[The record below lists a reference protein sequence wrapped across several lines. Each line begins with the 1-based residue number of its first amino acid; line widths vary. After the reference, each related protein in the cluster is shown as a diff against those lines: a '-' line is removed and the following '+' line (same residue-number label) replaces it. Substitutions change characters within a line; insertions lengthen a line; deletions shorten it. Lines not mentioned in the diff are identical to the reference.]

1 MTTERKLTFVALAQ
15 DVEQTKK
22 KKKPFRVLFS
32 MALRKLRNVFHFAI
46 DWKLYPVGP
55 LNSLI
60 LYKKLKLPLFEYG
73 FRI

>member
-1 MTTERKLTFVALAQ
+1 MTTERKVTFVALAQ

-22 KKKPFRVLFS
+22 KKKPFRLLFS

-55 LNSLI
+55 LNLWSFI
-60 LYKKLKLPLFEYG
+60 
-73 FRI
+73 RN